1 MLALWLGLLLTGLL
15 LLSSFFDASK
25 SKKPSPSYK
34 TKFLEIGKEK
44 SGFKENS
51 KVMEN
56 RGDYKLNGKEM
67 EERSDYKLN
76 GKRTTFFST
85 KCDALGIGNL

>member
-1 MLALWLGLLLTGLL
+1 
-15 LLSSFFDASK
+15 
-25 SKKPSPSYK
+25 
-34 TKFLEIGKEK
+34 
-44 SGFKENS
+44 
-51 KVMEN
+51 MEN